1 VKEKTILSN
10 LKKFVDD
17 GHQIDPTEVLA
28 ASSLSERKKDEVYE
42 AMEEVGPKLLRPIYD
57 KLNKTVDYNEL
68 RVLQLAYIAM
78 NGD

>member
-42 AMEEVGPKLLRPIYD
+42 AMEKVGPKLLRPIYD
-57 KLNKTVDYNEL
+57 ALDKTVDYNEL
-68 RVLQLAYIAM
+68 RILQLAYFAM